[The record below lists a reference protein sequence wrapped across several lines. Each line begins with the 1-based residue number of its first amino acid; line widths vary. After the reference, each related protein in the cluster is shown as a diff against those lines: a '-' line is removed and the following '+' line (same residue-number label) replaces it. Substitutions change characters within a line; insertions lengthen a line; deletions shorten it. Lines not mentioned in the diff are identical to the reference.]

1 MTKTNMIHYKYE
13 DYYFNYLYLDSLL
26 EGQYFK
32 NVILDNYDN
41 VNLVGDIPSLI
52 LKVERVIDFKN
63 DYRNLKNSYREA
75 LGYNLEELKMLATED
90 PTNLAYE
97 AALDRREN
105 NTPEDFLLSNALKKL
120 IEYKRQEA

>member
-1 MTKTNMIHYKYE
+1 MKEMNMINYKYE

-32 NVILDNYDN
+32 NVIKDNYDN
-41 VNLVGDIPSLI
+41 INLVGDIPSLI
-52 LKVERVIDFKN
+52 LKVERVVEFKN
-63 DYRNLKNSYREA
+63 DYRNLKNSYKAA
-75 LGYNLEELKMLATED
+75 LDYDLDELKMLSTED

-97 AALDRREN
+97 AALDYREN
-105 NTPEDFLLSNALKKL
+105 NTPEDYLLSLALKKL

>member
-1 MTKTNMIHYKYE
+1 MIHYKYE